1 MARKSRKNITDRQI
15 EILNIA
21 QYIRTA
27 EYVRLSVEDNDNKGN
42 SIENQKL
49 ILDDYIAHNSD
60 MRLVDV
66 YIDNGA
72 TGTNFQRPEFQRMI
86 DDIENGKIDCVIVKD
101 LSRLGRNSIDTGF
114 YIDRYFPE
122 KKVRF
127 IAVNDNFDTEA
138 LSNGDEMLLYIK
150 NIINEAYALDIGKK
164 IKTQARQAMRDGQY
178 VSARPKY
185 GYLKDPNDCH
195 KLIVNPETAPVVRL
209 IFELFNGGTAMNE
222 ICLQLNERQIP
233 TPSVYGYQKG
243 YIGSTKMV
251 KRDESE
257 WIKIPNHHPAIV
269 SEELFKK
276 ANQMRRTFKQPNKQQ
291 RSYPLRSKVMCGC
304 CKHAMDYAPK
314 KSPVYRCGYTR
325 NDETELCY
333 KQEISESL
341 LNKAVFDI
349 ISKQAEIIL
358 NIDNASN
365 IDNAQIKIEQLAD
378 MEKQITAYQKE
389 KQILYEQLLTGK
401 ITLR

>member
-150 NIINEAYALDIGKK
+150 NIINEAY
-164 IKTQARQAMRDGQY
+164 
-178 VSARPKY
+178 
-185 GYLKDPNDCH
+185 
-195 KLIVNPETAPVVRL
+195 
-209 IFELFNGGTAMNE
+209 ELY
-222 ICLQLNERQIP
+222 C
-233 TPSVYGYQKG
+233 KG
-243 YIGSTKMV
+243 
-251 KRDESE
+251 
-257 WIKIPNHHPAIV
+257 
-269 SEELFKK
+269 
-276 ANQMRRTFKQPNKQQ
+276 
-291 RSYPLRSKVMCGC
+291 
-304 CKHAMDYAPK
+304 
-314 KSPVYRCGYTR
+314 
-325 NDETELCY
+325 
-333 KQEISESL
+333 
-341 LNKAVFDI
+341 
-349 ISKQAEIIL
+349 
-358 NIDNASN
+358 
-365 IDNAQIKIEQLAD
+365 
-378 MEKQITAYQKE
+378 
-389 KQILYEQLLTGK
+389 
-401 ITLR
+401 

>member
-1 MARKSRKNITDRQI
+1 MWRLFDMARKSRKNITDRQI

-314 KSPVYRCGYTR
+314 NLLCTDLAIQEMMKQNFVTSRKYRKVYY
-325 NDETELCY
+325 NVY
-333 KQEISESL
+333 
-341 LNKAVFDI
+341 
-349 ISKQAEIIL
+349 
-358 NIDNASN
+358 
-365 IDNAQIKIEQLAD
+365 
-378 MEKQITAYQKE
+378 
-389 KQILYEQLLTGK
+389 
-401 ITLR
+401 